1 MARRRKKNNIFKSTI
16 NIVVLMLLL
25 VAIFFL
31 VDKFILPLFSERD
44 KIKVEKPLE
53 EIKVEPPLTPLAL
66 EEEEVA
72 LYFTDDNAQY
82 LIPEYRKIKKT
93 NEIAKQAVLELI
105 KGPVSNNLFPTIPPA
120 TTINALYVS
129 DGIAYIDLSSELIK
143 NHSGG
148 SAGELL
154 TVYSLVLT
162 LTSFPD
168 IDKVQ
173 ILVDGSNRDTLVGH
187 MDISVP
193 LERDEGWLRK
203 KL

>member
-1 MARRRKKNNIFKSTI
+1 MARRRKKKNIFKSTI
-16 NIVVLMLLL
+16 NLIVLILLL
-25 VAIFFL
+25 VVIFFL
-31 VDKFILPLFSERD
+31 VDKFVLPLFTEQD

-53 EIKVEPPLTPLAL
+53 EIKEESPLIPLVL
-66 EEEEVA
+66 EEEVA
-72 LYFTDDNAQY
+72 LYFADDNAQY
-82 LIPEYRKIKKT
+82 LVPEYRKIKKT
-93 NEIAKQAVLELI
+93 NEMAKQAVLELI
-105 KGPVSNNLFPTIPPA
+105 KGPVSSSLYPTIPSA

-162 LTSFPD
+162 LTSFPN

-173 ILVDGSNRDTLVGH
+173 ILVDGSGRDTLVGH
-187 MDISVP
+187 VDTSIP

-203 KL
+203 NL